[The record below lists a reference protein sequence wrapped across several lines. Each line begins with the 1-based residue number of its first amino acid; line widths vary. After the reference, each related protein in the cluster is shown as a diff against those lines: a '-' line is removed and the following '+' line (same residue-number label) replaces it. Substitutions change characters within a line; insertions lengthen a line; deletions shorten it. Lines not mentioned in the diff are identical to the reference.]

1 MQPLPNKPKPTASPI
16 SDYGW
21 YDDEGNVVVD
31 DGDLEVFF
39 AGQVWDYLAELSQR
53 CEQCEST
60 EEIKAILKDG
70 LDF

>member
-1 MQPLPNKPKPTASPI
+1 MQPLPNKPTVDSL

-31 DGDLEVFF
+31 DGDLEVFL
-39 AGQVWDYLAELSQR
+39 ASQVWDYLAELLQR
-53 CEQCEST
+53 CEQCESL